1 MGAAGRMA
9 RRHMATTRMTA
20 AREMAA
26 PASAASPAMPYGKGR
41 TGQRDDAG
49 EHCRRPTQA
58 PTLDS
63 HDSLSF
69 TALDNGPGGAETE
82 TLALN
87 LKQRTSLQPVY
98 RLEWAKD

>member
-26 PASAASPAMPYGKGR
+26 PSSAAAAMPYRKGR

-58 PTLDS
+58 PTFDS

-69 TALDNGPGGAETE
+69 TALKTMAQA
-82 TLALN
+82 ALQ
-87 LKQRTSLQPVY
+87 LKLSPLT
-98 RLEWAKD
+98 